1 MKVFLVEDDISLNKA
16 LISFFKLKK
25 YEIEAY
31 LDGEEAF
38 DHLTLSNL
46 ADIYIVDINLPGIN
60 GLDLIKQ
67 IRKIDASVPIVVITA
82 SIEITTLEEAY
93 DFGCSEYIKKPFNL
107 RELEIRINKLCE
119 DSPNQ
124 KIQIKCDN
132 DGVNVEYDLKN
143 NLLYSDGKLVSL
155 QKKELRFLTILFKNY
170 KFIVKTSDIEDY
182 VWEGEIKDEYPLRQ
196 LVTKLRK
203 KLPCN
208 FVKTEVGIGYYI
220 TDEF

>member
-16 LISFFKLKK
+16 LVSFFNLKN
-25 YEIEAY
+25 YQVESY
-31 LDGEEAF
+31 FDGEKAF
-38 DHLTLSNL
+38 DSLSLNNL
-46 ADIYIVDINLPGIN
+46 ADIYIIDINLPGIN

-67 IRKIDASVPIVVITA
+67 IRKIDTVVPIVVITA
-82 SIEITTLEEAY
+82 SVEIETLEEAY
-93 DFGCSEYIKKPFNL
+93 SFGCSEYIKKPFNL
-107 RELEIRINKLCE
+107 RELEIRIEKLSKSTLDKMISLKCSE
-119 DSPNQ
+119 DKS
-124 KIQIKCDN
+124 KI
-132 DGVNVEYDLKN
+132 EFDLKN
-143 NLLYSDGKLVSL
+143 GILHHNGNLVEL

-182 VWEGEIKDEYPLRQ
+182 VWESEIKDVYPLRQ

-220 TDEF
+220 ADES

>member
-1 MKVFLVEDDISLNKA
+1 VEDDISLNKA
-16 LISFFKLKK
+16 LISFFNLKQ
-25 YEIEAY
+25 YEIESY
-31 LDGEEAF
+31 FDGEEAF
-38 DHLTLSNL
+38 NHLALSNL
-46 ADIYIVDINLPGIN
+46 ADIYIIDINLPGIN

-67 IRKIDASVPIVVITA
+67 IRKIDAVVPIVVITA
-82 SIEITTLEEAY
+82 SVEISTLEEAY

-107 RELEIRINKLCE
+107 RELEIRIERLCE
-119 DSPNQ
+119 ISLD
-124 KIQIKCDN
+124 KIIKVHCVEDN
-132 DGVNVEYDLKN
+132 STIEFDLKN
-143 NLLYSDGKLVSL
+143 NVLHHNGNLVEL

-182 VWEGEIKDEYPLRQ
+182 VWEGEIKDIYPLRQ

-220 TDEF
+220 ADEN